1 MDSQEFLL
9 MAQALVEVA
18 QEHFAFFSAD
28 GIDGE
33 PLSPGDV
40 HSTPGEGEEAD
51 VGSPLEARMRRMEDA
66 LLQISRDFKNLAAQ
80 KK

>member
-1 MDSQEFLL
+1 

-40 HSTPGEGEEAD
+40 HSTPGGGEEAD